1 MSELVTKTLVSA
13 DELIRQVEDRF
24 TDHTRAMKADND
36 LHNHQHT
43 GKGSLITYLNTFESL
58 KSIAGTKDD
67 TALIYLRRG
76 ISATLMKQLFG
87 VSTAI
92 PDTYPELMKSLRTLG
107 QNMDIAWG
115 YHQSLIKPTYKQSW
129 NPTQEYRTGTGMTY
143 GGQGRPMEGIN
154 QTNIKCYNC
163 GRPGHISRN
172 CRQPGKQSTRQTTGK
187 CFNCGKP
194 GHWSR
199 DCPNKRQELKQK
211 KWKKNKWNKKCKK
224 FTKKVNEKG
233 KEKQSEQELKKNTS
247 VKPTE
252 DINEFWE
259 KDFAKSNT

>member
-1 MSELVTKTLVSA
+1 MV
-13 DELIRQVEDRF
+13 
-24 TDHTRAMKADND
+24 
-36 LHNHQHT
+36 
-43 GKGSLITYLNTFESL
+43 
-58 KSIAGTKDD
+58 
-67 TALIYLRRG
+67 
-76 ISATLMKQLFG
+76 KQLFG

-107 QNMDIAWG
+107 QNMDIA
-115 YHQSLIKPTYKQSW
+115 
-129 NPTQEYRTGTGMTY
+129 
-143 GGQGRPMEGIN
+143 PMEGIN

-172 CRQPGKQSTRQTTGK
+172 CRQPRKQSTRQTTGK

-211 KWKKNKWNKKCKK
+211 KWKKNKWNKKRKK

-259 KDFAKSNT
+259 KDFAKSNN